1 MLNLNFYMFCL
12 NFYLFYL
19 NFYLFYLNFYLFN
32 SNYMMEHWSVI
43 MKLIA
48 IFNLDFFLQLQNCSF
63 APRVGDDHDQYHF
76 LRFEDQPWPLR
87 EKISNS
93 KSGLHNDGYFQWQMV
108 RKMNAQFQKVSVP
121 PRNTGWLNS
130 WFTFWE

>member
-1 MLNLNFYMFCL
+1 MFVPEFSMNNWIALNLKI
-12 NFYLFYL
+12 
-19 NFYLFYLNFYLFN
+19 
-32 SNYMMEHWSVI
+32 VGI
-43 MKLIA
+43 TA
-48 IFNLDFFLQLQNCSF
+48 
-63 APRVGDDHDQYHF
+63 ARVRSDDHDQYHF

-121 PRNTGWLNS
+121 PVTCRVS
-130 WFTFWE
+130 EIKDDFFQV